1 MKKREFPGRSVVKTP
16 RSVRDPGSIPG
27 QGIKIS
33 QATHCSPKEKKNTH
47 THKKEESERHEK
59 EIQEQSLH

>member
-1 MKKREFPGRSVVKTP
+1 MKKREVPGRSVVKTP

-33 QATHCSPKEKKNTH
+33 QATHCSQKK
-47 THKKEESERHEK
+47 KKTKKQESERHEK

>member
-16 RSVRDPGSIPG
+16 SSVRDPGSIPG

-33 QATHCSPKEKKNTH
+33 QATHCSQKEKKN